1 MDSFLKR
8 QAAIRLARTDQLAE
22 LRKWAD
28 NGDPQGC
35 RQLAVAL
42 VRAGRI
48 GDVRERMAGGD
59 LYSARALANWLARE
73 KRFDEAIEVMRVV
86 AESGGVGARRRLA
99 RLLAGQGHVEE
110 AIAQLERVPEPHRYG
125 KAATWAA
132 SQCRFDLLRELAAT
146 GDSSAAAQLVYAVE
160 RLWDYARFAEAV
172 DLLTDLD
179 PGLPQHD
186 GIDIRMVWTANRW
199 RVRRLHLRDEA
210 IDLLGGTSHPIG
222 RRALAGLLLI
232 QGRYDEAVAELRAL
246 IAAGDHVAEERLR
259 VELRRERPVLE
270 LRAFEHCAGG
280 FQAVAFS
287 PDGTMLATCDGNN
300 HAIVLW
306 SATCGEHLHTLDT
319 EYLVSALAFSED
331 GTMLAANG
339 WGRAGLWDTA
349 TGDRLR
355 EIGTESEYGSGVAFL
370 ADGTLLA
377 GETTWS
383 IGTGDPVLVLDPD
396 KPADRFAKRVT
407 AIAVGPGVLATC
419 TERRDKEPMENPTV
433 RLWDSATGERIRD
446 LRIENQRFVEH
457 LAISPDGDL
466 LAAASKSGVW
476 LSGLSSEQIR
486 RIGDEGAHAIA
497 FHPAGHLLATARRN
511 GWVNGGVRL
520 WNPVTGT
527 LVGELDATANSIAF
541 SPDGKLLATADEGS
555 GLVCLWDTAR
565 FESQRSGDR

>member
-8 QAAIRLARTDQLAE
+8 QAAIRLARTGQLAE

-48 GDVRERMAGGD
+48 SEVRDRTAAGD
-59 LYSARALANWLARE
+59 LYSARALADWLVYRR
-73 KRFDEAIEVMRVV
+73 RFDEAIEVMRVV
-86 AESGGVGARRRLA
+86 AESGNVGARRRLA
-99 RLLAGQGHVEE
+99 RLLAGQGYVEE
-110 AIAQLERVPEPHRYG
+110 AIAQLERVPRWERHENIVRWVSGQY
-125 KAATWAA
+125 
-132 SQCRFDLLRELAAT
+132 RFDLLRQLAAT
-146 GDSSAAAQLVYAVE
+146 GNAAAVDDLERAVVS
-160 RLWDYARFAEAV
+160 LWGSARFTAAI
-172 DLLTDLD
+172 DLLSDID
-179 PGLPQHD
+179 AGLPRYD
-186 GIDIRMVWTANRW
+186 ALDLSLVWFANRW
-199 RVRRLHLRDEA
+199 RVRRLHRRDEA

-232 QGRYDEAVAELRAL
+232 QGRYDEAVAELRSL

-306 SATCGEHLHTLDT
+306 SATRGEHLHTLDT

-331 GTMLAANG
+331 CAMLAANG

-407 AIAVGPGVLATC
+407 AIAVGPGVLATS

-433 RLWDSATGERIRD
+433 RLWNSATGERIRD

-457 LAISPDGDL
+457 LAISPDGEL
-466 LAAASKSGVW
+466 LAAACNSGVW
-476 LSGLSSEQIR
+476 LSDLSGERIR

-497 FHPAGHLLATARRN
+497 FHPAGHLLVTARRHS
-511 GWVNGGVRL
+511 WVNGGVRL
-520 WNPVTGT
+520 WNPVSGT
-527 LVGELDATANSIAF
+527 LVGELDTPANSIAF
-541 SPDGKLLATADEGS
+541 SPDGKFLATADEGS
-555 GLVCLWDTAR
+555 GLVRLWDTTPFGR
-565 FESQRSGDR
+565 QRSGDR